1 MPVFSGHTGVTNV
14 ELLIYIFFFLWGE
27 GTISVIYWETHFILL
42 FVRVGIFWGGEGGD
56 TEAGTTFGKISER
69 PHYTHKPAL
78 LYNVTKLVVSPHSKF
93 VKFKLPHPLIKTF
106 WTTGAG
112 QNPFTV
118 SGRLI
123 LSSTVFISSDSYQ
136 FV

>member
-1 MPVFSGHTGVTNV
+1 MVPVFSGHTGVTNV
-14 ELLIYIFFFLWGE
+14 ELLYFFFFGGE
-27 GTISVIYWETHFILL
+27 GTISVIYWEIHFILL
-42 FVRVGIFWGGEGGD
+42 FVRVGIFWGGGGIQRLGQHLAKFQRD
-56 TEAGTTFGKISER
+56 PTT
-69 PHYTHKPAL
+69 HTKPAL
-78 LYNVTKLVVSPHSKF
+78 LYNVTKLVVVSPHSKF